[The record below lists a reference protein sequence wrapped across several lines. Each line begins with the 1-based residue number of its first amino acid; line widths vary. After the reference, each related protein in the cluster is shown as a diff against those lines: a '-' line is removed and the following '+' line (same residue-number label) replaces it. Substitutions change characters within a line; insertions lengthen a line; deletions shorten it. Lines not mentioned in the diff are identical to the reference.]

1 VTRRHTPTPAHS
13 FPTGAHVNQWRHI
26 IRRTLI
32 AVLAIVASCSAAG
45 LAAAATPSVQQSAC
59 ARPSGPDGVRCSALV
74 RNLVRRQVVT
84 TPQGYGPAQLRA
96 AYGLTSLALTNPT
109 TTQTV
114 GIVDAFSDPHL
125 ASDIAAY
132 RSHFGLPACTTSTK
146 CLRIVGQNG
155 SSQLPDANA
164 AWGLETT
171 LDAEMVSAIC
181 PNCRIVVVE
190 ASSATYDDLGAAE
203 NQAVT
208 LGARVVTNSW
218 GGSDTRLDATFDARY
233 FNHPGVA
240 IVASTGDSGY
250 AAGPIYPST
259 SPNVIAVGG
268 TTLMAAAGTARGY
281 SESAWQGAGSGCSV
295 YEPMPAWQ
303 AAISSVAGTC
313 GTHRAVSDVS
323 AVADPATG
331 VAVYDTYGYPGWY
344 PGMIGGTSV
353 AAPIVAGVYALAGH
367 GAGTGVSGAAG
378 LYAAAHTAA
387 PANSASAALFDVAG
401 GANGTCAALLACTAA
416 TGWDGPTGLGSP
428 SGIAGF

>member
-1 VTRRHTPTPAHS
+1 MTGRHSATPAQS
-13 FPTGAHVNQWRHI
+13 IPTGAHVNQWRHI
-26 IRRTLI
+26 IRRTVI
-32 AVLAIVASCSAAG
+32 AALAIVASFSAAG
-45 LAAAATPSVQQSAC
+45 LAAAATPTAHGSAC
-59 ARPSGPDGVRCSALV
+59 ARPSGPNAVRCTALV
-74 RNLVRRQVVT
+74 RDLVRRQVAT

-96 AYGLTSLALTNPT
+96 AYGLTSLSLTNPT

-125 ASDIAAY
+125 ASDVAAY
-132 RSHFGLPACTTSTK
+132 RQHFGLPACTTSTK
-146 CLRIVGQNG
+146 CLRIVGQTG
-155 SSQLPDANA
+155 SAQLPDANA

-181 PNCRIVVVE
+181 PRCRIVVVE
-190 ASSATYDDLGAAE
+190 ANSATYGDLGTAE
-203 NQAVT
+203 NEAVA

-218 GGSDTRLDATFDARY
+218 GGSDTRLDATYDAHY

-268 TTLMAAAGTARGY
+268 TTLTAAVGTARGY
-281 SESAWQGAGSGCSV
+281 GESAWSGGGSGCSA

-303 AAISSVAGTC
+303 ATVPSIASTC
-313 GTHRAVSDVS
+313 GKRRAVADVS

-331 VAVYDTYGYPGWY
+331 VAVYDTYGYAGWY

-353 AAPIVAGVYALAGH
+353 AAPIVAGVYALGGH
-367 GAGTGVSGAAG
+367 GAGAGVTGAAG
-378 LYAAAHTAA
+378 LYTAA
-387 PANSASAALFDVAG
+387 NTAVPANSANSPLFDVIS
-401 GANGTCAALLACTAA
+401 GANGSCPTLLACTAA
-416 TGWDGPTGLGSP
+416 TGWDGPSGLGSP
-428 SGIAGF
+428 SGITGF